1 MNTGSGIGLGLTQWN
16 GPKHLTKIGRIIKM
30 PRDDTGY
37 SFRPAID
44 RALEILGDKTL
55 DRNQVKAQL
64 VNETKTDADLADAL
78 ILLGARDAVR
88 HALEEM
94 RRPNWEAVG
103 PIKKDDVS
111 GLVSLAQKNLRNI
124 FDTYQLPNG
133 TWLGEATKV
142 DLYHAI
148 SLHQTQASSNMVKA
162 NWFKKLLPKLKAPTD
177 KVSDKFTPEQVE
189 KIRKRVSD
197 V

>member
-1 MNTGSGIGLGLTQWN
+1 
-16 GPKHLTKIGRIIKM
+16 M